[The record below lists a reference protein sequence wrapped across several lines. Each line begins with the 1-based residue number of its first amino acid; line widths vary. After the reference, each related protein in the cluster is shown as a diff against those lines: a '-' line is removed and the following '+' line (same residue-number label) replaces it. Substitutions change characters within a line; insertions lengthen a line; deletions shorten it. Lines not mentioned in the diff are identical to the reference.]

1 MSARSASVSPLTVG
15 ESREPDDDEDGR
27 HYHGKIGS
35 TELRRGTAA
44 NLYLHFLRMIINALR
59 WSSPIEPFSSR
70 CTRARFC
77 HSFERLDAELF
88 VAAWAQCVDHQENQI
103 RVMYLLHAEGP
114 VEKSYFSCHEQ
125 NDRTWSIR
133 LEGGREVGGWV
144 EEKNKAHPRY
154 PTLVRNSTRQLSH
167 FGIFSYYR
175 YLPLAP
181 CNMTIREFSF
191 KRITLTACI

>member
-133 LEGGREVGGWV
+133 LEGGREVGGWR
-144 EEKNKAHPRY
+144 KRTK
-154 PTLVRNSTRQLSH
+154 PTLAIPPSSVIQRDNFHISEYFPIIGTYLSH
-167 FGIFSYYR
+167 
-175 YLPLAP
+175 PV
-181 CNMTIREFSF
+181 T
-191 KRITLTACI
+191 